1 MSSVTEVLVA
11 SDSDG
16 TACAGVS
23 RCMASTCFP
32 GFPESLYWR
41 RLGRRYELLGLLRGS
56 GSRISSVQ
64 FMSIMCSFALSAV
77 FLVPLACVMVLVGRW
92 CDRNSRDAWDFAF
105 WSLHAEVRQ

>member
-41 RLGRRYELLGLLRGS
+41 RLGRRYELLGLAS
-56 GSRISSVQ
+56 WVVP
-64 FMSIMCSFALSAV
+64 AV